1 MSTLA
6 KWIRKAA
13 SLLSEPDRPD
23 PRAEDFELEHV
34 VFYHGLVGSTPESS
48 RAYKD
53 VRADF
58 QSAVNRQ
65 NSQSMAI
72 CLKLPPLNWEDR
84 LKKIADETAE
94 KNRAALID
102 TLLPVRDAH
111 AAAESS
117 EPLFHEDWHVR
128 ANIALLLAH
137 LKVTEAVPRL
147 TASLND
153 TVDSIKKHGSIEAA
167 HKTIPAFLHITRA
180 LASLQAEKDKEEE
193 EEEVGLEAI
202 LRYTTVDE
210 PWLKVDVV
218 NALAQ
223 WPIVEAHGKLSKA
236 GQGIKT
242 VFSRHHKFFDYQ
254 TLALARKHKPKD
266 LLAAAA
272 SADKDDTKTL
282 QALALETVLGLVD
295 IMESTFAGNAH
306 MASELG
312 LPSALASINR
322 LDLNDAVA
330 LRAMLQL
337 TGWLDKNGEL
347 TEEDEVSYKKLASQ
361 DKIAEYMPALL
372 QQLQALSEQNKDGI
386 KNTDSNQNPD
396 SIKRARSAD
405 RHLIK
410 LIGELAINYDCAK
423 WQKELSNTLSKIF
436 ESNSAYVNETAEALG
451 RVGNI
456 EAVPLLIKKAKSLV
470 SLEARTGLP
479 YSTNPINEKDPA
491 AAESYWFILKAL
503 GNLGSADAL
512 AFLLQAA
519 DDVAPDKREA
529 AIASAATLY
538 KKTSGQLAKCN
549 EVRVQLVKSL
559 IDPSMQVKMC
569 AAKFCADLNLEES
582 IVNLAKLTTASE
594 TSLVRQALDSLKQL
608 TESGQKEKCLSAL
621 NDVLKSEKN
630 IAKSKRIQDFIE
642 KHLK

>member
-84 LKKIADETAE
+84 LKKIAEETAE
-94 KNRAALID
+94 KSRAALID
-102 TLLPVRDAH
+102 TLLPVKDAQ
-111 AAAESS
+111 AVAENS

-128 ANIALLLAH
+128 SNIALLLAH

-147 TASLND
+147 TAALHD

-180 LASLQAEKDKEEE
+180 LASLQTEKDKDET
-193 EEEVGLEAI
+193 GLEAI
-202 LRYTTVDE
+202 LHYTTVDE

-242 VFSRHHKFFDYQ
+242 IFSRHHKFFDYQ

-266 LLAAAA
+266 LLAAEA
-272 SADKDDTKTL
+272 SADEDEAKTL

-322 LDLNDAVA
+322 LNLNDAVA

-347 TEEDEVSYKKLASQ
+347 AAEDEVISKKLTSQ
-361 DKIAEYMPALL
+361 DKIAEYMPDLL
-372 QQLQALSEQNKDGI
+372 QQLQALAEQNKDGT
-386 KNTDSNQNPD
+386 KNTDSY
-396 SIKRARSAD
+396 ISALSTD

-410 LIGELAINYDCAK
+410 LIGELAIKYDCAK
-423 WQKELSNTLSKIF
+423 WQKELANTLTKIF

-451 RVGNI
+451 RVGNV
-456 EAVPLLIKKAKSLV
+456 EAVPSLIKKAKSLV

-529 AIASAATLY
+529 AIGSAATLY
-538 KKTSGQLAKCN
+538 KKTSGQLAKSN
-549 EVRVQLVKSL
+549 EVRTQLVKSL
-559 IDPSMQVKMC
+559 LDPSMQVKMC

-582 IVNLAKLTTASE
+582 IVNLAKLATASE
-594 TSLVRQALDSLKQL
+594 TSLVRQALDSLKL
-608 TESGQKEKCLSAL
+608 LAERGQKEKCLSAL